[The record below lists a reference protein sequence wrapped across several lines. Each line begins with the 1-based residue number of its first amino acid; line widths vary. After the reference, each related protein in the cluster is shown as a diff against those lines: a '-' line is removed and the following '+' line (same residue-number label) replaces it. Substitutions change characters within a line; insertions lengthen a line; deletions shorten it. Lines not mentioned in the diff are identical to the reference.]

1 MPRATASSRHAG
13 HWAQAPK
20 AAVVGAIGALALV
33 AAGCGAQSQPN
44 DPRPQVAARVSVTI
58 SPKAITVQPTGVG
71 LGPDRTQQ
79 IPQNQNHPQ
88 PPIRTD
94 APLTVAIVA
103 ANQTRFDSRLEIR
116 GPRDASSG
124 PIPANSP
131 GTLQTELPTGTY
143 VIAPANVPSAR
154 LGKLV
159 VGPYRASSKNDV
171 LLP

>member
-1 MPRATASSRHAG
+1 
-13 HWAQAPK
+13 
-20 AAVVGAIGALALV
+20 VLALL
-33 AAGCGAQSQPN
+33 ATGCGSQTHPN

-58 SPKAITVQPTGVG
+58 TPKAIIVQPTAIGVG
-71 LGPDRTQQ
+71 PAKTQQ

-94 APLTVAIVA
+94 APLTVAIVT
-103 ANQTRFDSRLEIR
+103 ANQTRVDSRLVLR
-116 GPRDASSG
+116 GPRDAGSG

-131 GTLQTELPTGTY
+131 GTMQASLPTGTY
-143 VIAPANVPSAR
+143 VIAAANVPTAR
-154 LGKLV
+154 PGKLV